1 MDTANVIEMK
11 PSHSDFISGE
21 LEVIARRPKSISE
34 TGLGKHFLQ
43 ELVVKHLSE
52 GGKMNLRQLS
62 GRLALAGPILE
73 NILNAMRKDAWIE
86 ILGPASDKS
95 GLRYAL
101 TDRGR
106 AAAAE
111 ALLKSG
117 YIGPAPVPLERYS
130 QVVRMQ
136 SVHLQ
141 RVTKSNMQNAFADV
155 VVDEDLMDQLGSAV
169 HSGRAIFVYGSPG
182 TGKTYLCQRLAL
194 LYQDAV
200 LVPHAIVIDN
210 TVVQVYDPSLHKP
223 VNYLDSEPSMM
234 LGEGFD
240 PRFVL
245 CERPA
250 VVTGGE
256 LTLDMLEIQFEPSTR
271 LFQAPLQLKAN
282 NGIYIIDDLGRQ
294 RVAPVDLFNR
304 WIVPMESWEDYL
316 NLPSGKRLAVP
327 FDVVLTFSTNLNPLE
342 LADEA
347 FLRRLGHKIQFHYS
361 TPDLYT
367 KIWQQVCKEKNIDFN
382 SGLLDYV
389 INDLHAKFKVP
400 MLPCHPR
407 DLLGIAQDY
416 SCYQGI
422 TELTPEILEIAWN
435 SYFVNLE
442 TEASTTE
449 TAKSQSDHYQLL
461 SKDY

>member
-1 MDTANVIEMK
+1 M
-11 PSHSDFISGE
+11 
-21 LEVIARRPKSISE
+21 
-34 TGLGKHFLQ
+34 
-43 ELVVKHLSE
+43 
-52 GGKMNLRQLS
+52 
-62 GRLALAGPILE
+62 
-73 NILNAMRKDAWIE
+73 
-86 ILGPASDKS
+86 
-95 GLRYAL
+95 
-101 TDRGR
+101 
-106 AAAAE
+106 
-111 ALLKSG
+111 
-117 YIGPAPVPLERYS
+117 
-130 QVVRMQ
+130 
-136 SVHLQ
+136 
-141 RVTKSNMQNAFADV
+141 
-155 VVDEDLMDQLGSAV
+155 

-182 TGKTYLCQRLAL
+182 TGKTFLCQRLAW
-194 LYQDAV
+194 LYQEAV

-223 VNYLDSEPSMM
+223 VNYIDPEPTMM

-250 VVTGGE
+250 VITGGE
-256 LTLDMLEIQFEPSTR
+256 LTLDMLEIQYEPSTR

-342 LADEA
+342 LADDA
-347 FLRRLGHKIQFHYS
+347 FLRRLGHKIQFHNS
-361 TPDLYT
+361 TPDEYT
-367 KIWQQVCKEKNIDFN
+367 KIWQQVCKEKDIDYN
-382 SGLLDYV
+382 SELLDYM
-389 INDLHAKFKVP
+389 INDLYAKFKLP

-407 DLLGIAQDY
+407 DLLGIALDY
-416 SCYQGI
+416 STYQGI

-449 TAKSQSDHYQLL
+449 TTKSQPDHYQLL